1 MLIYKCLRDE
11 KIKFRESLLIFIY
24 YDNYQA
30 AHHYLYISYYRQ
42 VIMAVKKLTI
52 KEVESKRKNI
62 DNVPKIM
69 AVVRPDDYATE
80 KKDVKKA
87 IKSNGPYIALD
98 SAKGQTY
105 EEHKIVYDSSS
116 ETLEP
121 IYFWVLDM
129 MNSMFSGKVK
139 KIIDNFAST
148 AGSGHFSE
156 LQGKATRMHE
166 EAMKMMQTIGILIK
180 SIINLVY
187 DLKDFHIRFSHYDA
201 AGSDDE
207 SRTKAGILSLKQIW
221 MDNVDVKRGNT
232 SIKAMAAQF
241 GYATLI
247 DAFMAANS
255 IEDARKLD
263 LNERVK
269 KIIEQRVFEF
279 LKWKELSEAEL
290 RKRFEIEKTYLKNQI
305 SSLKMYTRWAKPYL
319 RAASQLEMKNLDD
332 PALVTAFNTII
343 LQLTI
348 MGRKEFDIEDAIY
361 KGQLHE
367 RFSKRRAKK
376 MRKFYSCVL
385 IDFYFRGIPQKAGQN
400 YVFGGRSEVTFRAY
414 TLSEEELAL
423 FDKMLNE
430 SDINEALALAEGM
443 TDESLEQLRKDLEY
457 FLGKDFA
464 EGDGEDNDK
473 KSKKSAFSD
482 FAESFSSFRNF
493 FSFGSKKEKG
503 EEVKFGEVRKDNK
516 YEKEVRGLAQKE
528 SKTMCFKIFSTYKK
542 AHGMPFHKDPYE

>member
-1 MLIYKCLRDE
+1 MPI
-11 KIKFRESLLIFIY
+11 
-24 YDNYQA
+24 
-30 AHHYLYISYYRQ
+30 
-42 VIMAVKKLTI
+42 KKLSV

-69 AVVRPDDYATE
+69 AVVRPEDYAE
-80 KKDVKKA
+80 NKKDVSKE
-87 IKSNGPYIALD
+87 IKSGGLYIALD
-98 SAKGQTY
+98 SAKGKAD

-139 KIIDNFAST
+139 KITDSFAST

-187 DLKDFHIRFSHYDA
+187 DLKDFQIRLSHYDA
-201 AGSDDE
+201 ANSEDD
-207 SRTKAGILSLKQIW
+207 SRSKGGLLSLKQIW

-232 SIKAMAAQF
+232 AIKGMAAQF

-247 DAFMAANS
+247 DAFMIADS
-255 IEDARKLD
+255 VEKARELD

-269 KIIEQRVFEF
+269 KIIEQRLFEF
-279 LKWKELSEAEL
+279 LKWKELSEIEL
-290 RKRFEIEKTYLKNQI
+290 KKRFEIEKTYLKNQI

-348 MGRKEFDIEDAIY
+348 MGRKEFDIDDAIY

-367 RFSKRRAKK
+367 RFAKGRVRK
-376 MRKFYSCVL
+376 MRKIYSCIL
-385 IDFYFRGIPQKAGQN
+385 IDFYFRGIPQKAGNN

-414 TLSEEELAL
+414 ALSEEELKL

-464 EGDGEDNDK
+464 GGNDDGEGSEEKKK
-473 KSKKSAFSD
+473 KSSFIKSLD
-482 FAESFSSFRNF
+482 FPNPIKEFKELFSFSS
-493 FSFGSKKEKG
+493 KKKDE
-503 EEVKFGEVRKDNK
+503 EEVQFGEVKKDNK
-516 YEKEVRGLAQKE
+516 YEKEVRKLAQKE
-528 SKTMCFKIFSTYKK
+528 SKVMCFKIFSTYKK
-542 AHGMPFHKDPYE
+542 AHGMPSHKDPYE